1 MTPLTNTKVLNTINT
16 TNCIDHRAF
25 NPFRT
30 YSNYIAM
37 ASANKEKSMIVQRD
51 SNTQV

>member
-37 ASANKEKSMIVQRD
+37 ASANKEKSMLVQRD
-51 SNTQV
+51 SYTQV